1 MPTFGLFA
9 AIAVIVCA
17 ALVAL
22 ALIGTGELLLAI
34 REIALNTRKEENKN
48 QYRSIKSIA
57 ILYNFAGWLILSVGI
72 LIGMFSIITTMK

>member
-1 MPTFGLFA
+1 MPTFGLFT